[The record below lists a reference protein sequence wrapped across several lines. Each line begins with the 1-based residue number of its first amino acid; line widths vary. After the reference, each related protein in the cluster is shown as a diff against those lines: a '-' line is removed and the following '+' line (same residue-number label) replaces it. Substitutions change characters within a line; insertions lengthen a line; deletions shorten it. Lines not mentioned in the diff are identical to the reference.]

1 MSDNMEYWDAMKR
14 PPASALK
21 TIKAGRLQGMTDCK
35 PQWRYEAMTRQF
47 GPCGAGWKYTV
58 DKLWREDG
66 SGGQVMAFA
75 QVSVYHRLQENDE
88 WSDAIPGIGGSMLVA
103 LEKEGKPDERLHT
116 SDEGYKMAV
125 TDALSVALKLLGVAA
140 DIYMGSWDGSKYK
153 DEPVAT
159 ATKAPAPASPVKPV
173 TANVAVFLGPVPG
186 FTSKPEPKPATPAPR
201 PESPPKA
208 APPGDTS
215 DWQHSGET
223 IMDVKVKTGTAAN
236 KIAKDGT
243 EILGMPWTR
252 YGIVCHSG
260 ETYSTFSA
268 TTGEAAKLLIGQPV
282 CIEWQTDKSGKY
294 KTATAIYPPP
304 APLVMMPEGGG
315 DDNQIPF

>member
-1 MSDNMEYWDAMKR
+1 
-14 PPASALK
+14 
-21 TIKAGRLQGMTDCK
+21 
-35 PQWRYEAMTRQF
+35 
-47 GPCGAGWKYTV
+47 
-58 DKLWREDG
+58 
-66 SGGQVMAFA
+66 
-75 QVSVYHRLQENDE
+75 
-88 WSDAIPGIGGSMLVA
+88 MLVEI
-103 LEKEGKPDERLHT
+103 EKEGKPEERLHT

-125 TDALSVALKLLGVAA
+125 TDALGTALKMLGVGA
-140 DIYMGSWDGSKYK
+140 DVYAGRWDGSKYK

-159 ATKAPAPASPVKPV
+159 APKATVLKAPAPAS
-173 TANVAVFLGPVPG
+173 TAEAPYMPP
-186 FTSKPEPKPATPAPR
+186 SPSPAPKPEA
-201 PESPPKA
+201 PPKA

-215 DWQHSGET
+215 GWGGLEGVPAWQHSGET